1 MSYIESS
8 KIKVF
13 PAAGRST
20 EYPEGYLTTEDN
32 LNRVVNAIYASNN
45 SSFVISSTADS
56 EPFKF
61 VIKGYYFE
69 ITDLTGLDVSGDL
82 YATIYLLKTLPDGSY
97 VRLVSPDYLTES
109 SLDSTGDFKGVTFS
123 TSKPVSSDSVSD
135 IDTYTLQLLK
145 GGSVPETSKFRYKT
159 SEVLDGETGN
169 LISASFTTENL
180 SVTGSATIS
189 SATITS
195 ATISSTATI
204 TEATITEAEI
214 TEAKVTNLEL
224 STVSLDGT
232 LTGGTLK
239 NNTITGT
246 TSLTG
251 TLKTSAGNITPSNLM
266 TDAELSLSAD
276 SRTLIITLTNTHGK
290 NNS

>member
-1 MSYIESS
+1 MSYIQSS

-45 SSFVISSTADS
+45 SSFVISSS
-56 EPFKF
+56 FSVPFKF

-69 ITDLTGLDVSGDL
+69 ITDLTGLDNSGDL
-82 YATIYLLKTLPDGSY
+82 YATIYLLNTLPDGKY
-97 VRLVSPDYLTES
+97 ARLVSPGYSTES
-109 SLDSTGDFKGVTFS
+109 SLDDSDEYFKGLTLTTSS
-123 TSKPVSSDSVSD
+123 TVDSVP
-135 IDTYTLQLLK
+135 DTTPYTLQLLE
-145 GGSVPETSKFRYKT
+145 GGSIPETSKFRYKT
-159 SEVLDGETGN
+159 SEVLDGDTGN
-169 LISASFTTENL
+169 LISNSFTTEDL
-180 SVTGSATIS
+180 SVTVSATIS
-189 SATITS
+189 NATIPSATITS
-195 ATISSTATI
+195 ATITKANVENS
-204 TEATITEAEI
+204 
-214 TEAKVTNLEL
+214 KL
-224 STVSLDGT
+224 STVSLTGT

-246 TSLTG
+246 TSLNG

-276 SRTLIITLTNTHGK
+276 SRTLTITLTNTHGK
-290 NNS
+290 NS